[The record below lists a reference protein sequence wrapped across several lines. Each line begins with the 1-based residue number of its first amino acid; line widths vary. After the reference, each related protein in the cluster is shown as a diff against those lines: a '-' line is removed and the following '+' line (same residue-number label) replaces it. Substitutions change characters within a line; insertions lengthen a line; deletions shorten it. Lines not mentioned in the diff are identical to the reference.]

1 MKNIFS
7 PKISENGDI
16 LQISDLRLG
25 ASSDITDGTGSFGY
39 ISYTLKNE
47 NINEQEKPNF
57 SPYSEKTAALAAR
70 YDGNILTGDN
80 SQICVRTKI
89 SFNKEHIDFEYENYG
104 DVISEFGAYLPFNF
118 MNRKNGFWKQQL
130 LPSSP
135 YNSSDDNYH
144 FCYFTRPD
152 GNGLL
157 LVCNSEISAFKL
169 DYSEYCCGHF
179 FTGYRVLASTDRAY
193 NFGEDRKTLKFSI
206 YPASNYTQAIGKAA
220 EVLGVPVMQ
229 YDRYSSY
236 CLGTEIKAGVL
247 GNCDKVAVRSSD
259 GKELFCT
266 PIDGYIKFKV
276 DKVGNYT
283 LSPYINNKKGIDC
296 GIYVYEDLY
305 KLFCKTVL
313 SVKQNYGEVIA
324 EKDGE
329 EYFLPPYIE
338 YSSQRDF
345 NLCEHC
351 MWAWSALVYLKENK
365 NEKIEKDLKNF
376 LAILLA
382 DDKRLM
388 LDRVTLIEEE
398 QGENI
403 PAYSTLNSN
412 RIQEAFNGINI
423 LLAAYDCF
431 GDDKYLEVAVN
442 AAVSHMRDMRKFGF
456 IKNGVSD
463 YTTVTAMII
472 PIADAARKSE
482 KAYPEASVYLK
493 ESAVIMADYV
503 VKRGLDFPTETAV
516 SNETT
521 KEIEEGSMSCS
532 ALTVLYVYFYIRQDK
547 RYIDYAKKVL
557 SLHEAW
563 TVFTQYPQCFRST
576 LRWWETIWEGDAN
589 GPSICCGHAWT
600 IWRAEAEFYYSL
612 IACDTQRFINS
623 YNAFMS
629 NISKADADGIMYSI
643 FRLESI
649 VAGKWNQKA
658 ESISKNN
665 AFGFPVKED
674 NTLSRYVFARAYFTI
689 FKTSVIAGDYVFG
702 GRLRDGVFDTECREM
717 KYLLIDGFIGRL
729 TVNTFTGLKIFT
741 KQEYSVL
748 SGNLKNGEILPKNG
762 NIVIEL
768 KKSAQN
774 AEGRL

>member
-1 MKNIFS
+1 MSSKYINIINFVRGVEPRNSSLDLIYPVKKQIELLKKYGYSSTFLVQYDALINDGFLSVFRTAPDNTEFGLWFEVVQQLVEKVGIKWNGREGFSWDWHVNPGFLEAYGEDEKIKIIDEAMRCFKEKFGYYPKSAGSWLIDSFSMKYM
-7 PKISENGDI
+7 
-16 LQISDLRLG
+16 SDKYKVKAFCICREQYG
-25 ASSDITDGTGSFGY
+25 TDG
-39 ISYTLKNE
+39 YTLW
-47 NINEQEKPNF
+47 
-57 SPYSEKTAALAAR
+57 
-70 YDGNILTGDN
+70 GG
-80 SQICVRTKI
+80 
-89 SFNKEHIDFEYENYG
+89 
-104 DVISEFGAYLPFNF
+104 PFNQ
-118 MNRKNGFWKQQL
+118 GYY
-130 LPSSP
+130 PSV
-135 YNSSDDNYH
+135 NNM
-144 FCYFTRPD
+144 
-152 GNGLL
+152 
-157 LVCNSEISAFKL
+157 LV
-169 DYSEYCCGHF
+169 
-179 FTGYRVLASTDRAY
+179 
-193 NFGEDRKTLKFSI
+193 
-206 YPASNYTQAIGKAA
+206 PASEEENMIHT
-220 EVLGVPVMQ
+220 PVFRM
-229 YDRYSSY
+229 
-236 CLGTEIKAGVL
+236 LGTDPIYEYDSRL
-247 GNCDKVAVRSSD
+247 DSD
-259 GKELFCT
+259 YN
-266 PIDGYIKFKV
+266 IDYADTV
-276 DKVGNYT
+276 YT
-283 LSPYINNKKGIDC
+283 MEPVWASGRDSRFIDW
-296 GIYVYEDLY
+296 YY
-305 KLFCKTVL
+305 KTVFCNE
-313 SVKQNYGEVIA
+313 S
-324 EKDGE
+324 
-329 EYFLPPYIE
+329 IE
-338 YSSQRDF
+338 
-345 NLCEHC
+345 N
-351 MWAWSALVYLKENK
+351 
-365 NEKIEKDLKNF
+365 
-376 LAILLA
+376 
-382 DDKRLM
+382 
-388 LDRVTLIEEE
+388 
-398 QGENI
+398 
-403 PAYSTLNSN
+403 AY
-412 RIQEAFNGINI
+412 IQEAFNGINI

-456 IKNGVSD
+456 VKNGVSD

-472 PIADAARKSE
+472 PIADAARKAE

-532 ALTVLYVYFYIRQDK
+532 ALTVLYVYFHIRQDK

-557 SLHEAW
+557 SLHDAW

-741 KQEYSVL
+741 KQEYYVL
-748 SGNLKNGEILPKNG
+748 SGNLKNSEILPKNG